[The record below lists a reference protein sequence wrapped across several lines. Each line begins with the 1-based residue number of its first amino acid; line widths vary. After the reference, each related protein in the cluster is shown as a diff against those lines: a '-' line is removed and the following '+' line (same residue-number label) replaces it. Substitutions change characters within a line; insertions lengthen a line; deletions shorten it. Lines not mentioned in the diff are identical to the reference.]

1 MKKEIPRAKY
11 KPISITLV
19 KDGSKVVNPATAKP
33 LEFGKTYDV
42 PAAPYW
48 HRRLKQGVVKM
59 AEPKTE
65 PAKVEKTDGGAK
77 PNVK

>member
-19 KDGSKVVNPATAKP
+19 KEGSKVVNPATSKP
-33 LEFGKTYDV
+33 LEFGKDYTV
-42 PAAPYW
+42 PGAPYW
-48 HRRLKQGVVKM
+48 HRRLKQGVVKY
-59 AEPKTE
+59 AESKTE
-65 PAKVEKTDGGAK
+65 PVKVEKTDGGK